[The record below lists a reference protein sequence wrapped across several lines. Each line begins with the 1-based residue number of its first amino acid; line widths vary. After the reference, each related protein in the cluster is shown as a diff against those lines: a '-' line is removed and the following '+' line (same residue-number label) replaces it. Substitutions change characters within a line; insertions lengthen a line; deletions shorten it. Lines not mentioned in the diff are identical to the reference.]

1 MYVYVKIYMD
11 FPFWCCSPRRPG
23 PAGLCWEGRLGCC
36 RAISTAPRIPP
47 GRIAALSCLCPR
59 ELFGHLGSA
68 FPPSEPAGSAT
79 SLAVETWGPLWGPWR
94 VRGGRLEGPRAPK
107 TIPKFLGESLERP
120 WGVLGGLLG
129 WFWRSGVLLGSV
141 LGGQNVVISWVLDCF
156 L

>member
-1 MYVYVKIYMD
+1 MYA
-11 FPFWCCSPRRPG
+11 S
-23 PAGLCWEGRLGCC
+23 
-36 RAISTAPRIPP
+36 STAPRIPP
-47 GRIAALSCLCPR
+47 GRSDGLSCVGPR
-59 ELFGHLGSA
+59 EVFGHLGSA

-107 TIPKFLGESLERP
+107 TLPKFLGESLERP
-120 WGVLGGLLG
+120 WSVLGGLLG

-141 LGGQNVVISWVLDCF
+141 LGGQNVVISLVLDGF